1 MSETTNIFDDIKH
14 LDDKGQEFWLARE
27 LAVALEYKEWRNFK
41 PVIEKAIALCEQNA
55 TTKDNHFVLS
65 TEMVKLGS
73 DASRNVTSYRLSRYA
88 CLLIAMS
95 MNNKKPMALNALN
108 FQLSKKIG

>member
-1 MSETTNIFDDIKH
+1 MTFLHTERLIGSLTTMIGLIHIQSDTGNIRCLCH
-14 LDDKGQEFWLARE
+14 LLN
-27 LAVALEYKEWRNFK
+27 LN
-41 PVIEKAIALCEQNA
+41 
-55 TTKDNHFVLS
+55 NHFVLS